1 MPLWDR
7 LTQLLA
13 LNPQVEH
20 ERSLLLARPFDDFPD
35 LNTQLANI
43 RGQFTQPWR
52 RASVSTALGVP
63 AIFGAVSMV
72 SNLVGSMSMKAFRN
86 EVELPPDQR
95 PRVIVRPDPFTIPR
109 EFYRATTWNLAT
121 RGEGCWWIAKRDGD
135 GNAISVLN
143 LPPQEVTITE
153 NPRNALRPLIAWRDR
168 DIPFD
173 DFRHLVYS
181 REPGQFRGIG
191 PLQMCGAA
199 VSVAVESQ
207 EWAANFFA
215 EGGNPS
221 LLIKKAGM
229 LSGELDDKGMSEAD
243 YFLTQWMDKP
253 HNEPRLVDE
262 GVESVTPLAYNEEGA
277 QLLNARDYQNGE
289 VARMFNIPG
298 SLLDYYSTG
307 SSLTYQ
313 NVGMEFEKLLRQCL
327 RPNYLEVI
335 EQTMSD
341 LLTRSTVARFNTD
354 TLTLADIKTRYDVYS
369 VGIDAGIID
378 AEEARRFEGLA
389 AGDVEN
395 AAVPFA
401 APQANVI
408 PIQARSQEFRC
419 DGVVAI
425 RGVMRTCN
433 AKLGDGPSFTG
444 MCRRC
449 KKSYA
454 A

>member
-1 MPLWDR
+1 
-7 LTQLLA
+7 
-13 LNPQVEH
+13 
-20 ERSLLLARPFDDFPD
+20 
-35 LNTQLANI
+35 
-43 RGQFTQPWR
+43 
-52 RASVSTALGVP
+52 VP

-135 GNAISVLN
+135 GNALSVLN
-143 LPPQEVTITE
+143 LPPHEVTITE
-153 NPRNALRPLIAWRDR
+153 NPRDALRPRIDWRDTR
-168 DIPFD
+168 IPFD
-173 DFRHLVYS
+173 DFRQLVYS
-181 REPGQFRGIG
+181 REPGQLRGIG

-221 LLIKKAGM
+221 ILIKKAGM
-229 LSGELDDKGMSEAD
+229 LSGEVDDKGLSEAD
-243 YFLTQWMDKP
+243 YFLTQWMNKP

-262 GVESVTPLAYNEEGA
+262 GVESVTPLAYNEQGS
-277 QLLNARDYQNGE
+277 QLLNSRDYQNGE
-289 VARMFNIPG
+289 VARMYNIPG

-341 LLTRSTVARFNTD
+341 LLTRSTVARFNT
-354 TLTLADIKTRYDVYS
+354 VYS
-369 VGIDAGIID
+369 VGITAGIID

-401 APQANVI
+401 PLQAV
-408 PIQARSQEFRC
+408 PSALPVQQRSTGFRC
-419 DGVVAI
+419 DGSLAI
-425 RGVMRTCN
+425 RGVVRTCN
-433 AKLGDGPSFTG
+433 KMLYAGQDHCP
-444 MCRRC
+444 RC
-449 KKSYA
+449 KKVHDA